1 MGNFQGMGATWFDP
15 ADKMYH
21 SFWCD
26 NMSPTG
32 CQIIGT
38 GKWEGD
44 NLVFTGESEMNGQ
57 KFTQKMV
64 YSDIKPDSYTWA
76 MSMGPSGGELKPFM
90 TVQYTK
96 VGEAEHEH

>member
-1 MGNFQGMGATWFDP
+1 MGATWFDP